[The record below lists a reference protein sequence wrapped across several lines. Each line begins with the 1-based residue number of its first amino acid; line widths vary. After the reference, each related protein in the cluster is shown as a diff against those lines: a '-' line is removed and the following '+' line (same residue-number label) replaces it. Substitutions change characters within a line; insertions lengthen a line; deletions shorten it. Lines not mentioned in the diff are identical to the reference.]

1 MTPLEAKIQALRV
14 QIKTRKRV
22 ARVAAIEE
30 IAPLERELRT
40 LQAYKRRN
48 PDATDP
54 PKKRFKFD
62 PERPNRKMQLEPNVT
77 PQVATDPF
85 ALLDTILND

>member
-1 MTPLEAKIQALRV
+1 MTPLETKIQALRV
-14 QIKTRKRV
+14 QIKTNKRI
-22 ARVAAIEE
+22 ARQAALER

-54 PKKRFKFD
+54 PIKRVPF
-62 PERPNRKMQLEPNVT
+62 RPRVPVS
-77 PQVATDPF
+77 PF
-85 ALLDTILND
+85 TE

>member
-1 MTPLEAKIQALRV
+1 MTPLDSKIRALQV
-14 QIKTRKRV
+14 QIKTRKRI
-22 ARVAAIEE
+22 ARQAALEG

-54 PKKRFKFD
+54 PAKRFKFD
-62 PERPNRKMQLEPNVT
+62 PDRPNRKVPLS
-77 PQVATDPF
+77 PF
-85 ALLDTILND
+85 DE